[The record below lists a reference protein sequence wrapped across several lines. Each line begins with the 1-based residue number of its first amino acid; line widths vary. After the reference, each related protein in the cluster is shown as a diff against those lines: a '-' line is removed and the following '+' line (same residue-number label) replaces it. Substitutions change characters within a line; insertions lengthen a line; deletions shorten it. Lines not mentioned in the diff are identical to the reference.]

1 MSRYARKL
9 EKMESGKWFMKSV
22 VLLGS
27 GILCMVLLEL
37 LGSLGSAVS
46 ADFLE
51 AMAETLSGGVFLVY
65 LVGVLALY
73 TVTGTW
79 GYILHLFKEAFLL
92 PWRFTP
98 VIVLAWVFFVIELAI
113 GFMLMAVVEIMVL
126 FCPPLVLHLAR
137 NHFEAKCGVG
147 MAW

>member
-1 MSRYARKL
+1 MSKYARKL

-37 LGSLGSAVS
+37 LGALGSAVGV
-46 ADFLE
+46 DFLE
-51 AMAETLSGGVFLVY
+51 AMAETLSEGVFLVY
-65 LVGVLALY
+65 LVGVLAIY

-92 PWRFTP
+92 PWKFTP
-98 VIVLAWVFFVIELAI
+98 VIVLAWMFTRISSLPRLA
-113 GFMLMAVVEIMVL
+113 LHT
-126 FCPPLVLHLAR
+126 LVLLLPSTYKR
-137 NHFEAKCGVG
+137 NSLLLILI
-147 MAW
+147 

>member
-1 MSRYARKL
+1 MSKYARKL

-37 LGSLGSAVS
+37 LGSLGSAVG

-51 AMAETLSGGVFLVY
+51 AMAETLSGGVFLIY

-92 PWRFTP
+92 PWKFTP
-98 VIVLAWVFFVIELAI
+98 VIVLAWMFFVFQLGI
-113 GFMLMAVVEIMVL
+113 GAMLMGVVQMIVM
-126 FCPPLVLHLAR
+126 FCPALVVHMAR
-137 NHFEAKCGVG
+137 NYFEAKCAMG
-147 MAW
+147 MA